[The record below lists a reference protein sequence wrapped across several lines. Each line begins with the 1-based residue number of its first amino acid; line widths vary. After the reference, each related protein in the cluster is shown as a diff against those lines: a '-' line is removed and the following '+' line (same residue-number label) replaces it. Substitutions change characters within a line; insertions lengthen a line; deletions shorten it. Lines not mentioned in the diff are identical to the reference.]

1 MRRVKE
7 VMCDMP
13 VTSFQKRE
21 DQCNTLGVPLLF
33 CEGADGSLIS
43 DFLADLL
50 WNIIFIFKN
59 LVYKLLQWAKIPL
72 HWGLLTLIKSQNAHM
87 RM

>member
-50 WNIIFIFKN
+50 
-59 LVYKLLQWAKIPL
+59 
-72 HWGLLTLIKSQNAHM
+72 
-87 RM
+87 